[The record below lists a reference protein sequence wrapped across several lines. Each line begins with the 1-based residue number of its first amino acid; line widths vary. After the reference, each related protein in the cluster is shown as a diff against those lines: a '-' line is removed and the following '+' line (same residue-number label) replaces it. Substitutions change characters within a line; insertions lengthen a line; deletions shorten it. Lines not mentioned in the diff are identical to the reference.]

1 MPLYRAGFGHV
12 YDLGKPEHFVTLLSV
27 LRLPSQQKRVP
38 MMVPEPRADF
48 VHRPLEFGALKAKLL
63 NPLGDAVAITAAL
76 RGAGG
81 YGKTTLAKALAHD
94 EDIIEAYF
102 DGILWVELGEQ
113 PGNLLSIISDLIE
126 TLTAERPALE
136 SLNAAASK
144 LGEALGE
151 RRILLIIDD
160 AWREQDLRP
169 FLQGGRN
176 TTRLI
181 TTRRDDILP
190 VKAER
195 QPVDAMQAG
204 EALDLLAWG
213 LPVDLEASSRGASE
227 PWRSRLEAAIAGLL
241 RPFGPRNEGVQAELE
256 KLAARLGEWAQLLKL
271 VNGFLRDSVVKNRQP
286 LAAAIAGVNARLDKR
301 GLIAFD
307 AKNEVDRAKAIAR
320 TIGVSLELL
329 SEIERA
335 RFAELAVFPEDVDIP
350 IGIAA
355 RLWAKTGDFDG
366 IDTEDLLK
374 RLESLSLL
382 LSFDLDRRSFRFH
395 DTTRLF
401 LQEQAG
407 EGGLIE
413 LHKALIDAM
422 EGAGT
427 DEDDASRRYY
437 YLYRP
442 QHMAFAGLI
451 NQRTELLLDPIWLQA
466 KFECIGTT
474 QALIEDYEQ
483 LGQSEMEDLIRQ
495 TLPLIAGICSRDK
508 RQLLPQLYG
517 RLLSYQVMMPFC
529 VEARQQLNAQHC

>member
-1 MPLYRAGFGHV
+1 
-12 YDLGKPEHFVTLLSV
+12 
-27 LRLPSQQKRVP
+27 
-38 MMVPEPRADF
+38 
-48 VHRPLEFGALKAKLL
+48 
-63 NPLGDAVAITAAL
+63 
-76 RGAGG
+76 
-81 YGKTTLAKALAHD
+81 
-94 EDIIEAYF
+94 
-102 DGILWVELGEQ
+102 
-113 PGNLLSIISDLIE
+113 
-126 TLTAERPALE
+126 
-136 SLNAAASK
+136 
-144 LGEALGE
+144 
-151 RRILLIIDD
+151 
-160 AWREQDLRP
+160 
-169 FLQGGRN
+169 
-176 TTRLI
+176 
-181 TTRRDDILP
+181 
-190 VKAER
+190 
-195 QPVDAMQAG
+195 MQAG

-213 LPVDLEASSRGASE
+213 LPVDLKASSRGASE

-256 KLAARLGEWAQLLKL
+256 AGGAARRVGAAPEARQRLPARQRGERTVSRW
-271 VNGFLRDSVVKNRQP
+271 RQ
-286 LAAAIAGVNARLDKR
+286 AIAGVNARLDKR

-529 VEARQQLNAQHC
+529 VEARQAIERPALLTSRASRRRPVPNWHGSKAMPERCRRLQFCPTASSLQARLTGPSSSGTSIAAWNARGSRPSQFGECARASA